1 MNQKTSTSK
10 IEELLSFPE
19 DGDIVSGV
27 KVSSSKLKIRDGKM
41 TYRICLPQGTRRADV
56 PNILRAF
63 YTTGMITID
72 GVDHAIQDHNH
83 RIKPTR
89 SQTIITGS
97 ASVIPLS
104 MTNPVQ
110 KTLTALEDFNQEYS
124 KMEMA
129 EPGTYFRVFPYRGF
143 DGPAFRSKLFSFVS
157 NMGENY
163 GYCDAKKIYHRRAS
177 LVMPKIKITKAPP
190 DAKMFYHTHPKRD
203 EPSLSSA
210 DDYLV
215 YFDMSHKP
223 LNIRHFYTVMADRM
237 DYFHVVPKHSK
248 KKDYVKIN
256 EDKFLEEVDN
266 QIDEAGKRL
275 DEKLP
280 NETYEDNLYYCE
292 RVTREVVKFLNKKYG
307 KYFTITYKCHYKVKK
322 NPDKPTGSDLHL
334 DDEFI
339 AKGLNDIKSGKYSW
353 PEFNSKTRPHEEYA
367 YWHSRYFSL
376 NRDARGVGYTGLMPG
391 DMRRLEVFLYDKY
404 RGSNYTYDDIL
415 GILCLSYDIRVRDS
429 KIRDGSRND
438 SRITDILD
446 FLEITDEVIREDIML
461 MDSIVAAAPYGEL
474 SESIGTHRFIIPLAD
489 FSMKSIEAMQDVKKG
504 KKGLDVAKYEINVR
518 LKEKMAKAVAKSL
531 GEANEDI
538 RNVEY
543 GEPDPETGE
552 REIIKEAR
560 TVPVYGHDGV
570 VQKDRINPPIEI
582 KKVDYRAYLPVEIFD
597 NPELL
602 KEIFEKFKKEGKD
615 VLTAKNQYNIAVP
628 VENTAVSMKISISSG
643 SVEFFYPSVGFER
656 TVPAEEAVVS
666 AFRKLIETLNDRGF
680 EIRTDDIAIGTA
692 EPMRNPNDGMIIS
705 ISGLVSPTKKKITE
719 ALEKRLGGEIVRTY
733 TTKALKEYE
742 KRSNLV
748 EVTDEVFSRMA
759 TNGDLVV
766 VTNSLDGS
774 RRGYLH
780 KDFLKS
786 KYLIVDSMVADLPFL
801 LATDPGIMSFYLQ
814 PTNSEAEIKKIMME
828 HVSPQEAKRI
838 AELATDKDNDIDFE
852 VDYVINYDLERES
865 EALEEI
871 FQSIPKQNPGP
882 DGSVFFPGNGSN
894 YYLTARTIPITAL
907 QGDPYRNPS
916 VQACPAVTQNLEM
929 NTRNRNS
936 AIQADYIQYGPL
948 NLADEEYWVKAAE
961 HWKTTVDVAKESNC
975 SNCVAF
981 DISPRMLE
989 CMPGSVQEDGQL
1001 GMCWM
1006 HNFKCHSARTC
1017 YTWAAG
1023 GPITEDSVSYDWQ
1036 ERSSKPK
1043 ENPKKKIQVRIQE
1056 STNPEKKLMAIF
1068 TKPNGKTKTTHFGAR
1083 GMSDYT
1089 QHKDPKRQKNYLAR
1103 HGKMGENWDDPTTA
1117 GALSRW
1123 ILWGKPSLRESFNDF
1138 KKRFNLEGVM
1148 AVTNTKMNPRI
1159 PKKYEGQDPSEHSD
1173 LYTDEDPEGTIQGLG
1188 FKDKA
1193 TAKKSIQL
1201 IKKADRTHAH
1211 KIQAAMAMEQR
1222 ARFHPHATKGIKEA
1236 QKIYAAFIEEMK
1248 EKTKRNPSH
1257 CPIEAEA
1264 RRAATD
1270 PSFKHHKWYVKHHLD
1285 YVMAIMKRMPKV
1297 MGNWDKQMVDMVWMH
1312 DYPKM
1317 MGKGQDLSVVN
1328 DLLTT
1333 HRGEDYAYQVVH
1345 QLHLMERLKKSDW
1358 NPLTEYSMVAANLS
1372 TADALAHYYGPFFQ
1386 IYIDENPDMSMEE
1399 IKKSNRQK
1407 LAKDKLKLRA
1417 GPMKDGLDSIKFQY
1431 KGRKVRI
1438 LGNEHIKALIEK
1450 KNPSKTPEGRKIP
1463 KKYLK
1468 GLNKEEM
1475 AIAAKEIDKG
1485 YKYDIDDPEAYE
1497 YWKSDIK
1504 ATARGYKTV
1513 PSKYKKKFIEMY
1525 GPLPEEG
1532 KFLDKMAKATKI
1544 KKSIL
1549 EKVYDKGLA
1558 AWRGG
1563 HRPGV
1568 QQHQWAAGRVYS
1580 FVTLGNTVKKGKKK
1594 MPDYSLAVEAGLVKK
1609 NPSKYREAAGGIVM
1623 KGDRILLLRRSTK
1636 ETSKHGMWEFP
1647 GGKLEEGETAEEAAI
1662 IETQEESGLDV
1673 VVKGKAG
1680 EHIDHR
1686 KEKVYHAFFVE
1697 PANVNQEVKLSEE
1710 HDKSM
1715 WVTIDEALAMEE
1727 SKLSHHA
1734 RHFLEQ
1740 MVRNNPPRKV
1750 IILSGASGSGKSTIA
1765 REIAKNFDTEVIP
1778 TYTTRPLRPNERD
1791 RVSITKEQF
1800 KKKID
1805 DDEFIEYELSKND
1818 HHYGRLKSDFDSEV
1832 SVIEVNLAG
1841 ANKYM
1846 EMFPDSLSIYLKP
1859 DVSGDEL
1866 KKRLIKRG
1874 GMSEK
1879 EAEQRAKI
1887 ASGHAES
1894 AERMDFDLYKTTTTG
1909 KFSKTATEV
1918 IDWLHTQI
1926 AKPNPGWRHGTQMEN
1941 DPFEDENWEE

>member
-1 MNQKTSTSK
+1 MNQKTSTLK
-10 IEELLSFPE
+10 IEELLSFPNS
-19 DGDIVSGV
+19 GDIVSGV
-27 KVSSSKLKIRDGKM
+27 KVSSAKCKVKNGKLS
-41 TYRICLPQGTRRADV
+41 YRVCLPKGTRRADV
-56 PNILRAF
+56 PNILRSF
-63 YTTGMITID
+63 YTTGLIVID
-72 GVDHAIQDHNH
+72 GVDTVVKDHNY

-89 SQTIITGS
+89 TQTIVTGS

-104 MTNPVQ
+104 LTNPGMKQ
-110 KTLTALEDFNQEYS
+110 LTAMEDFDQEYS

-129 EPGTYFRVFPYRGF
+129 EPGTYFRIFPYRGF
-143 DGPAFRSKLFSFVS
+143 DGPAFRTKLFSFVS
-157 NMGENY
+157 KMGENY
-163 GYCDAKKIYHRRAS
+163 GYCDDKKLYHRRAS

-190 DAKMFYHTHPKRD
+190 DAKMFYHTHPKKD

-237 DYFHVVPKHSK
+237 DYFHIVPKHSK

-256 EDKFLEEVDN
+256 EDKFIEEVDN

-280 NETYEDNLYYCE
+280 SETYEDNLYYCE
-292 RVTREVVKFLNKKYG
+292 RVTREVVKFLNKKYS
-307 KYFTITYKCHYKVKK
+307 KYFTITYKCHYRVKK

-353 PEFNSKTRPHEEYA
+353 PEFNTNKQPQEEYA

-391 DMRRLEVFLYDKY
+391 DMRRLEVFLYDQY

-415 GILCLSYDIRVRDS
+415 GILCLSYDIRMRDS
-429 KIRDGSRND
+429 KIRDGKRND
-438 SRITDILD
+438 SKINEILD
-446 FLEITDEVIREDIML
+446 FLEVTDQVIRDDIVL
-461 MDSIVAAAPYGEL
+461 MDSIVSTSPYGEL
-474 SESIGTHRFIIPLAD
+474 SEAIGTHRFVIPLAD
-489 FSMKSIEAMQDVKKG
+489 FSMKSIEAMKDVRKG
-504 KKGLDVAKYEINVR
+504 KKDLNMAKYEINVK
-518 LKEKMAKAVAKSL
+518 LKERMANAVAKSL
-531 GEANEDI
+531 GEANEDL
-538 RNVEY
+538 RKTEY

-552 REIIKEAR
+552 PTIIKEPR
-560 TVPVYGHDGV
+560 TVPVYGIDGV
-570 VQKDRINPPIEI
+570 VQKDRVNPPIQYAKTEF
-582 KKVDYRAYLPVEIFD
+582 KAFLPVEIFD
-597 NPELL
+597 NPDLI
-602 KEIFEKFKKEGKD
+602 KEIFEKFKKEGAP
-615 VLTAKNQYNIAVP
+615 VMNANNTYTISVP
-628 VENTAVSMKISISSG
+628 ANDTAVSMLIQPSTG
-643 SVEFFYPSVGFER
+643 NVQMHYPSKGFQR
-656 TVPAEEAVVS
+656 TMEPTEAVVS
-666 AFRKLIETLNDRGF
+666 AFRTLVETLTDRGF
-680 EIRTDDIAIGTA
+680 RIRTDDIAIGTA
-692 EPMRNPNDGMIIS
+692 EPIRNPNDGMIIS
-705 ISGLVSPTKKKITE
+705 ISGPVQSTKTKILDS
-719 ALEKRLGGEIVRTY
+719 LEKRLDGEIVRTY
-733 TTKALKEYE
+733 TTKTLKEYE

-748 EVTDEVFSRMA
+748 EVSEEIFANMA
-759 TNGDLVV
+759 NNGDLVV
-766 VTNSLDGS
+766 VTNSIDGD
-774 RRGYLH
+774 RRGYLR
-780 KDFLKS
+780 KDFLKA
-786 KYLIVDSMVADLPFL
+786 KYLLLDSQPADLPFL
-801 LATDPGIMSFYLQ
+801 LQTNPGVMSFYLQ
-814 PTNSEAEIKKIMME
+814 PTNTEAEIKKVLME
-828 HVSPQEAKRI
+828 DVSPQEAKRV
-838 AELATDKDNDIDFE
+838 AELASDKDHDIQVE
-852 VDYVINYDLERES
+852 VDYLISYDVES
-865 EALEEI
+865 PAEALEEV
-871 FQSIPKQNPGP
+871 FQSIPKKNPGP
-882 DGSVFFPGNGSN
+882 RGSVFFPGNGSN
-894 YYLTARTIPITAL
+894 YYLTAKTIPITAL
-907 QGDPYRNPS
+907 QGEPYRNPGNHG
-916 VQACPAVTQNLEM
+916 CPLVTQDLEM

-1043 ENPKKKIQVRIQE
+1043 ENPKKKIQIRIQE

-1089 QHKDPKRQKNYLAR
+1089 QHKDPKRQKSYLAR
-1103 HGKMGENWDDPTTA
+1103 HGKMGEDWNNPTTA

-1148 AVTNTKMNPRI
+1148 AVSNTKMNPPFTYDLMSTVKPIQLKRIDQRLFPKKMKNWDKKSDKQQERLIQKSKEFRRDLEYAYGWKGKTAKTAAEAILADFAKSFDKNGYVKVYRGLITLPSEDLSDVWDKYGVGQSWSTYKEGADDYMRTPIANTPGAVLVLVEGRVHVEDLSPTEHQLSLRIAFPLEKEIEINDRVEVIKYSMWRIDPEDRVKKPKWETTGKNWKPWLRQGIKPISVVEVNQTFPAYTPESDSTSLPNPNQDYYAIIDGKPVYPTESNPRI

-1188 FKDKA
+1188 FKDA
-1193 TAKKSIQL
+1193 ETAKKSIQL
-1201 IKKADRTHAH
+1201 IKKSGKTHAH

-1222 ARFHPHATKGIKEA
+1222 ARFHPNATKGIKEA

-1248 EKTKRNPSH
+1248 KKTKRNPSH
-1257 CPIEAEA
+1257 CPVEVEA
-1264 RRAATD
+1264 RRAAND

-1285 YVMAIMKRMPKV
+1285 YVMAIAKAIVKSNEPE
-1297 MGNWDKQMVDMVWMH
+1297 DQQLIHDMVWMH

-1317 MGKGQDLSVVN
+1317 LGDKDNFELVREFMYKHRSERYTNRLMNQLRWMEEIKSPDWSGKTTTIAAVMSV
-1328 DLLTT
+1328 
-1333 HRGEDYAYQVVH
+1333 
-1345 QLHLMERLKKSDW
+1345 
-1358 NPLTEYSMVAANLS
+1358 
-1372 TADALAHYYGPFFQ
+1372 ADALAHYYGPFFQ

-1431 KGRKVRI
+1431 KGRKVKI
-1438 LGNEHIKALIEK
+1438 VGNEQIKELIEK

-1497 YWKSDIK
+1497 YWKSDIQ

-1513 PSKYKKKFIEMY
+1513 PSKYKKKFIQMY

-1580 FVTLGNTVKKGKKK
+1580 FVTLGNTVKKGNKK
-1594 MPDYSLAVEAGLVKK
+1594 MPDYSLAIKAGLIKE
-1609 NPSKYREAAGGIVM
+1609 NPS
-1623 KGDRILLLRRSTK
+1623 
-1636 ETSKHGMWEFP
+1636 
-1647 GGKLEEGETAEEAAI
+1647 
-1662 IETQEESGLDV
+1662 
-1673 VVKGKAG
+1673 
-1680 EHIDHR
+1680 
-1686 KEKVYHAFFVE
+1686 
-1697 PANVNQEVKLSEE
+1697 
-1710 HDKSM
+1710 
-1715 WVTIDEALAMEE
+1715 
-1727 SKLSHHA
+1727 
-1734 RHFLEQ
+1734 
-1740 MVRNNPPRKV
+1740 
-1750 IILSGASGSGKSTIA
+1750 
-1765 REIAKNFDTEVIP
+1765 
-1778 TYTTRPLRPNERD
+1778 
-1791 RVSITKEQF
+1791 
-1800 KKKID
+1800 
-1805 DDEFIEYELSKND
+1805 
-1818 HHYGRLKSDFDSEV
+1818 
-1832 SVIEVNLAG
+1832 
-1841 ANKYM
+1841 
-1846 EMFPDSLSIYLKP
+1846 
-1859 DVSGDEL
+1859 
-1866 KKRLIKRG
+1866 
-1874 GMSEK
+1874 
-1879 EAEQRAKI
+1879 
-1887 ASGHAES
+1887 
-1894 AERMDFDLYKTTTTG
+1894 
-1909 KFSKTATEV
+1909 
-1918 IDWLHTQI
+1918 
-1926 AKPNPGWRHGTQMEN
+1926 WRHGEFAED
-1941 DPFEDENWEE
+1941 DPFEDEFQ

>member
-1 MNQKTSTSK
+1 MNQKTSTLK
-10 IEELLSFPE
+10 IEELLSFPK

-27 KVSSSKLKIRDGKM
+27 KVSSAKCKIKDGKLS
-41 TYRICLPQGTRRADV
+41 YRICLPRGTRRADV
-56 PNILRAF
+56 PNIFRAF
-63 YTTGMITID
+63 YTTGMITLD
-72 GVDHAIQDHNH
+72 GVDTVVQDHNY

-89 SQTIITGS
+89 TQTIVTGS

-104 MTNPVQ
+104 LTNPVQ
-110 KTLTALEDFNQEYS
+110 KTLTAMEDFNQEYS

-143 DGPAFRSKLFSFVS
+143 DGPAFRSKLFSLVS
-157 NMGENY
+157 TMGENY
-163 GYCDAKKIYHRRAS
+163 GYCDAKKLYHRRAS

-190 DAKMFYHTHPKRD
+190 NAKMFYHTHPKKD

-248 KKDYVKIN
+248 KKDYVKLN
-256 EDKFLEEVDN
+256 EDKFIEEVDN
-266 QIDEAGKRL
+266 AIDDAGKRL

-334 DDEFI
+334 DDELL

-353 PEFNSKTRPHEEYA
+353 PEFSTKNKPHEEYA
-367 YWHSRYFSL
+367 FWHSRYFSL
-376 NRDARGVGYTGLMPG
+376 NQDARGVGYTGLMPG
-391 DMRRLEVFLYDKY
+391 DSRRLEVFLYDQY

-415 GILCLSYDIRVRDS
+415 GILCLSYDIRMRDS
-429 KIRDGSRND
+429 KIRDGKRND
-438 SRITDILD
+438 SKINEILD
-446 FLEITDEVIREDIML
+446 FLEITDSVVREDIIM
-461 MDSIVAAAPYGEL
+461 MDSIVATSPYGEL
-474 SESIGTHRFIIPLAD
+474 SEAIGTHRFIIPLAD
-489 FSMKSIEAMQDVKKG
+489 FSMKSVEAMNDVKKG
-504 KKGLDVAKYEINVR
+504 KKDIDMVKYEINVK

-538 RNVEY
+538 SKVEY

-552 REIIKEAR
+552 STIIKEAR
-560 TVPVYGHDGV
+560 TVSVYGMDGV
-570 VQKDRINPPIEI
+570 VQKARVNPPIQYSKTEF
-582 KKVDYRAYLPVEIFD
+582 KAFLPVEIFE
-597 NPELL
+597 NPELI
-602 KEIFEKFKKEGKD
+602 KEIFEKFKKEGSPIMN
-615 VLTAKNQYNIAVP
+615 TRNAFTISVP
-628 VENTAVSMKISISSG
+628 TNDTAVSMVIQPSSG
-643 SVEFFYPSVGFER
+643 NVQMHYPSKGFQR
-656 TVPAEEAVVS
+656 TVEPNEAVVS
-666 AFRKLIETLNDRGF
+666 AYRELVEELNSRGF
-680 EIRTDDIAIGTA
+680 NIPTEDIAIGTA
-692 EPMRNPNDGMIIS
+692 EPIRNPNDAMTIS
-705 ISGLVSPTKKKITE
+705 ISGLIQPNKKEILKS
-719 ALEKRLGGEIVRTY
+719 LEKRLDGEIVRTY
-733 TTKALKEYE
+733 TTRTLKEYE
-742 KRSNLV
+742 KRFNLV
-748 EVTDEVFSRMA
+748 EVSEEIFSQMA
-759 TNGDLVV
+759 GNGDLVV

-774 RRGYLH
+774 RRGFLR
-780 KDFLKS
+780 KDFQKA
-786 KYLIVDSMVADLPFL
+786 KYLLVDSHVSDIPFL
-801 LATDPGIMSFYLQ
+801 LQTDPGIMSFHLQ

-828 HVSPQEAKRI
+828 HVSPQEAERV
-838 AELATDKDNDIDFE
+838 ANLATDKDHDIKVE
-852 VDYVINYDLERES
+852 VDYMIHYDAEKPAG
-865 EALEEI
+865 ALEEI
-871 FQSIPKQNPGP
+871 FQSIPKKNPGP
-882 DGSVFFPGNGSN
+882 RGSVFFPGNGSN

-1103 HGKMGENWDDPTTA
+1103 HGKMGENWNNPTTA

-1148 AVTNTKMNPRI
+1148 AVTNTKM
-1159 PKKYEGQDPSEHSD
+1159 
-1173 LYTDEDPEGTIQGLG
+1173 
-1188 FKDKA
+1188 
-1193 TAKKSIQL
+1193 
-1201 IKKADRTHAH
+1201 
-1211 KIQAAMAMEQR
+1211 
-1222 ARFHPHATKGIKEA
+1222 
-1236 QKIYAAFIEEMK
+1236 
-1248 EKTKRNPSH
+1248 
-1257 CPIEAEA
+1257 
-1264 RRAATD
+1264 
-1270 PSFKHHKWYVKHHLD
+1270 
-1285 YVMAIMKRMPKV
+1285 
-1297 MGNWDKQMVDMVWMH
+1297 
-1312 DYPKM
+1312 
-1317 MGKGQDLSVVN
+1317 
-1328 DLLTT
+1328 
-1333 HRGEDYAYQVVH
+1333 
-1345 QLHLMERLKKSDW
+1345 
-1358 NPLTEYSMVAANLS
+1358 
-1372 TADALAHYYGPFFQ
+1372 
-1386 IYIDENPDMSMEE
+1386 
-1399 IKKSNRQK
+1399 
-1407 LAKDKLKLRA
+1407 
-1417 GPMKDGLDSIKFQY
+1417 
-1431 KGRKVRI
+1431 
-1438 LGNEHIKALIEK
+1438 
-1450 KNPSKTPEGRKIP
+1450 NPSKTPEGRKIP

-1580 FVTLGNTVKKGKKK
+1580 FVTLGNTVKKGNKK
-1594 MPDYSLAVEAGLVKK
+1594 MPDYSLAIEAGLIKE
-1609 NPSKYREAAGGIVM
+1609 NPS
-1623 KGDRILLLRRSTK
+1623 
-1636 ETSKHGMWEFP
+1636 
-1647 GGKLEEGETAEEAAI
+1647 
-1662 IETQEESGLDV
+1662 
-1673 VVKGKAG
+1673 
-1680 EHIDHR
+1680 
-1686 KEKVYHAFFVE
+1686 
-1697 PANVNQEVKLSEE
+1697 
-1710 HDKSM
+1710 
-1715 WVTIDEALAMEE
+1715 
-1727 SKLSHHA
+1727 
-1734 RHFLEQ
+1734 
-1740 MVRNNPPRKV
+1740 
-1750 IILSGASGSGKSTIA
+1750 
-1765 REIAKNFDTEVIP
+1765 
-1778 TYTTRPLRPNERD
+1778 
-1791 RVSITKEQF
+1791 
-1800 KKKID
+1800 
-1805 DDEFIEYELSKND
+1805 
-1818 HHYGRLKSDFDSEV
+1818 
-1832 SVIEVNLAG
+1832 
-1841 ANKYM
+1841 
-1846 EMFPDSLSIYLKP
+1846 
-1859 DVSGDEL
+1859 
-1866 KKRLIKRG
+1866 
-1874 GMSEK
+1874 
-1879 EAEQRAKI
+1879 
-1887 ASGHAES
+1887 
-1894 AERMDFDLYKTTTTG
+1894 
-1909 KFSKTATEV
+1909 
-1918 IDWLHTQI
+1918 
-1926 AKPNPGWRHGTQMEN
+1926 WRHGEFAED
-1941 DPFEDENWEE
+1941 DPFKGENWEE